1 MLNLNNL
8 IIAAGIIQLTILI
21 ASSLVPK
28 VTNWKKNLSSSDPF
42 FRSLVWSY
50 GFFIF
55 LIVLSFGLFSTFKP
69 ELLINGNETG
79 KYICGFISVFWLS
92 RLIIQLFIF
101 KTPDFLKTGLMKV
114 GFNILTLAF
123 MYLAITYG
131 LAVFV

>member
-55 LIVLSFGLFSTFKP
+55 LIVLIVFFQFGLFK
-69 ELLINGNETG
+69 
-79 KYICGFISVFWLS
+79 
-92 RLIIQLFIF
+92 
-101 KTPDFLKTGLMKV
+101 KV
-114 GFNILTLAF
+114 KR
-123 MYLAITYG
+123 YAIHQR
-131 LAVFV
+131 AAIAACHVPV